1 MFRRAMIAIS
11 IIGTLLLQ
19 SCVYEPFG
27 LYNPNYSGRRFNYDD
42 DYYRRDRYPERDR
55 RHYRPR
61 YDDREMVDRRDEIP
75 PPPREV
81 SSDRRV
87 DEQKVVEETPAPK
100 LPPKEIAQPSATTSS
115 RKEVPVATRSG
126 KPGRVKSPFPPF
138 TELDITGLN
147 SGSLAKDPGTGQVFR
162 VP

>member
-1 MFRRAMIAIS
+1 M
-11 IIGTLLLQ
+11 LLQ

-27 LYNPNYSGRRFNYDD
+27 LYNPNYPGRRFNYDD
-42 DYYRRDRYPERDR
+42 DYYRRDRYPERER

-61 YDDREMVDRRDEIP
+61 YDDREVVDRRDEIP

-81 SSDRRV
+81 ASDRKV
-87 DEQKVVEETPAPK
+87 DEQRVVDEAPAPK
-100 LPPKEIAQPSATTSS
+100 LPPKEIAPPTTPVPPTTS

-126 KPGRVKSPFPPF
+126 KPGRVKSPFPPYA
-138 TELDITGLN
+138 ELDITGLN
-147 SGSLAKDPGTGQVFR
+147 SGSLAKDPGTGQIFR